1 MLTNTIRF
9 ASLALCLAAV
19 AAPAQAN
26 CRINSLTASP
36 AVNRVFKA
44 NGGYEFK
51 NYDTLCAKLQKANA
65 QIVLVGSS
73 GVLANRSYA
82 WISIGVGDGAN
93 GNIMTNDFATSRTTM
108 NEYASSDKADAVLW
122 ETINVALNEWNVDP
136 AIAALQKVR
145 KTVKPAGR

>member
-1 MLTNTIRF
+1 MLTNANKF
-9 ASLALCLAAV
+9 ASLALCLAAA
-19 AAPAQAN
+19 AAPAQAS
-26 CRINSLTASP
+26 CSINSLTASP

-44 NGGYEFK
+44 NNGYEFK
-51 NYDTLCAKLQKANA
+51 NYDMLCAKLQKAQA

-73 GVLANRSYA
+73 GVLMNRSYA
-82 WISIGVGDGAN
+82 WVSIGVGDATN

-108 NEYASSDKADAVLW
+108 NDYASADKADALLW
-122 ETINVALNEWNVDP
+122 EAINIALNEWEVDP